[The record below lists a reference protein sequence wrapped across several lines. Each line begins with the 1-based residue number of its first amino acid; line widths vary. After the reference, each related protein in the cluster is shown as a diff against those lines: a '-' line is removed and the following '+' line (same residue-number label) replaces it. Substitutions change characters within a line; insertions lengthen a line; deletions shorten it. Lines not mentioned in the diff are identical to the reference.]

1 MSTPTDNSIDLAEI
15 YSAFYKR
22 SIEGLFILNKNLT
35 IRLANPRGEKLLGYK
50 TGELDNKNL
59 LTLIPENFQKECLD
73 TCKHFFDKK
82 NHGSPM
88 KKTVSFLKKD
98 NGEIIADISLSDHL
112 HDTEGPLM
120 VVLFSDI
127 TAQVIADK
135 KLKKTKNLYED
146 VLEDLGDAFM
156 SIDSNW
162 RYTYVNNTCLD
173 LIGKKGE
180 EIFSDKTI
188 WELFPE
194 LTGTIYETK
203 YREVMKTR
211 KQASFESPSVYHDRW
226 YDVRVCPHNG
236 GIAVFSR
243 DITEMKQKTLALQES
258 EERFAKAFRSSP
270 IAFSISRISDGCYVE
285 VNQNFLNLL
294 GYKREELIGK
304 TSIELGIYRYCPPDE
319 RTKLVKLLKKNGS
332 VKDYEMTLGNKS
344 KGKINILIS
353 AEEIELNNEPH
364 LFSTMIDITEK
375 KKAEEAMIRLNEH
388 LEKSVRDRTIKLT
401 EALEREKGNN
411 DMKSRF
417 VSMASHEFRTPLAG
431 LLTSVSILEEYTK
444 EVSNDKIKK
453 HFKRIKSSV
462 DMLTEILNDFL
473 SLEKL
478 EQGKTKAENCHFDL
492 NAMIVDT
499 MEELKGSLK
508 DGQHLHYHQAGEVLV
523 YQDEKKIHNTLLN
536 LLTNAIKYSGEDK
549 PIEIEMEVKKET
561 VRVIIKDHGI
571 GIPKK
576 DQQNMF
582 SLFFRARNAETIQ
595 GTGLG
600 LMIVNKYRELIGGTI
615 DFKSVDNK
623 GSTFTVVFPK
633 NAHSKVKGSKK
644 GFVNSEK

>member
-1 MSTPTDNSIDLAEI
+1 MKTPTDNSIDLAEI

-35 IRLANPRGEKLLGYK
+35 IRLANPRGEKLLGYRR
-50 TGELDNKNL
+50 GELVNKKL
-59 LTLIPENFQKECLD
+59 LTLIPENLKKECLHL
-73 TCKHFFDKK
+73 CKHFFDKT
-82 NHGSPM
+82 NHSSPI
-88 KKTVSFLKKD
+88 KKTVSFLKKNND
-98 NGEIIADISLSDHL
+98 EIIAEVSLSDHL
-112 HDTEGPLM
+112 HETEGPLM

-127 TAQVIADK
+127 TAQIIADK
-135 KLKKTKNLYED
+135 KLENTKNLYED
-146 VLEDLGDAFM
+146 VLEEIGDAFM
-156 SIDSNW
+156 SIDSKW
-162 RYTYVNNTCLD
+162 RYTYVNGICLD
-173 LIGKKGE
+173 LIGKKEE
-180 EIFSDKTI
+180 EIFSTKTI

-194 LTGTIYETK
+194 LIGTIYETK
-203 YREVMKTR
+203 YREVMKTG
-211 KQASFESPSVYHDRW
+211 KQVSFESTSVYRDKW
-226 YDVRVCPHNG
+226 YDVRVCPHDG

-243 DITEMKQKTLALQES
+243 DITDVKQKSLALQES
-258 EERFAKAFRSSP
+258 EERFSKAFQSSP
-270 IAFSISRISDGCYVE
+270 IALSISRVADGCFIE
-285 VNQNFLNLL
+285 VNDSFTKLF

-304 TSIELGIYRYCPPDE
+304 TSTEIGFYNYCRAHE
-319 RTKLVKLLKKNGS
+319 REKLVSILKKKGE
-332 VKDYEMTLGNKS
+332 VKNYEMVIGEKS
-344 KGKINILIS
+344 GVKLNILFS
-353 AEEIELNNEPH
+353 TEEIEMQGEH
-364 LFSTMIDITEK
+364 LIFKTFIDITDK
-375 KKAEEAMIRLNEH
+375 KKAEDAMIRLNEH

-411 DMKSRF
+411 DLKSRF

-462 DMLTEILNDFL
+462 DMLTDILNDFL

-492 NAMIVDT
+492 NTMIVDT

-508 DGQHLHYHQAGEVLV
+508 DGQHIHYHQAGEVLM
-523 YQDEKKIHNTLLN
+523 YQDEEKIHNTLLN
-536 LLTNAIKYSGEDK
+536 LITNASKYSGEGK
-549 PIEIEMEVKKET
+549 PIEIAVEVKKET
-561 VRVIIKDHGI
+561 VKVIIKDHGI

-600 LMIVNKYRELIGGTI
+600 LMIVNKYMELIGGTI
-615 DFKSVDNK
+615 DFESVENK

-633 NAHSKVKGSKK
+633 NVHSKLKRSRKGNSK
-644 GFVNSEK
+644 S